1 MTGVLHVQS
10 RAYPLH
16 YSRLASAPQTIQVP
30 GRGEIHPVPGT
41 LGSLVYNSDRTVE
54 VDLTALVV
62 PSVDLP
68 GIRIVSC
75 HARVLAA
82 GALLVVYALRH
93 EVDLRTL
100 DVAELVDLD
109 ARVNYAL
116 READRPILEEVL
128 GAAVRAGLLGEITPR
143 PDVVI
148 DADQLSVDRRAV
160 RYNCH
165 FITRNPSWDPDPRVP
180 PVITGPGCRILLPYT
195 YSWDSDPAARLIDI
209 LTMVEPTDVAVAQA
223 ALLAGAT
230 AGGRRI
236 LADLASADR
245 NQVDVHA
252 FRRFL
257 DGVWADYHHIDTYRL
272 DSAQHHRATFLAAHL
287 TLGLDSARQ
296 RAEELL
302 RYVGASLLS
311 ESSLRSG
318 KLDERL
324 NRVAAAL
331 TVVSAAAFMLDIA
344 TFLLPNSRW
353 EIRGATVTGVLAL
366 AVGILAA
373 TIFAGRR
380 GRSAPH

>member
-16 YSRLASAPQTIQVP
+16 YSQLDLAPRTIKVP

-41 LGSLVYNSDRTVE
+41 LGSLVYNSDPTIE
-54 VDLTALVV
+54 VDLTDLVV
-62 PSVDLP
+62 PFLDLP
-68 GIRIVSC
+68 GIQIIRC
-75 HARVLAA
+75 HARALAA
-82 GALLVVYALRH
+82 GTLLVVYAMRH
-93 EVDLRTL
+93 EIDLRTL
-100 DVAELVDLD
+100 DLAELDALD

-128 GAAVRAGLLGEITPR
+128 GAVLRAGLLGEITPR
-143 PDVVI
+143 PDVII
-148 DADQLSVDRRAV
+148 DAGQLSIDRRAV

-165 FITRNPSWDPDPRVP
+165 FITRDPAWEPDPRVP
-180 PVITGPGCRILLPYT
+180 KLITSPSCRILLPYT
-195 YSWDSDPAARLIDI
+195 YSWDSDSSVPLTEI
-209 LTMVEPTDVAVAQA
+209 LTMIEPTDVAVAQA

-236 LADLASADR
+236 LADLARPNR
-245 NQVDVHA
+245 NHVDVHA

-272 DSAQHHRATFLAAHL
+272 DSAQSHRATFLAAHL
-287 TLGLDSARQ
+287 VLGLDSARQ

-318 KLDERL
+318 RLDERL

-344 TFLLPNSRW
+344 AFLIPNSRW
-353 EIRGATVTGVLAL
+353 EIRGATVTGVIAL
-366 AVGILAA
+366 AIGILGV

-380 GRSAPH
+380 RRSAPT